1 MTYRKIPRP
10 APELSKERALAAR
23 EATTVKGAKPDDE
36 TLNFAVRAN
45 LALQIVSNARNKKRK
60 TASGMDP
67 KAAMAQVQRQMAEN
81 GLRIVAVG
89 TQDDDEG
96 PVMGTPAAQSKQPED
111 FTQMLSAAQG
121 IDLPGGDDEAST
133 LAEDIE
139 AIAAIDDVDA
149 VDLEREL
156 LSDYT
161 DDLPPDPGI
170 MLSVDE
176 VLDAAGVHTADL
188 PPEPVVTADAGLSAD
203 DMDSMGD
210 LFGGQ

>member
-10 APELSKERALAAR
+10 APELSRARALAAR
-23 EATTVKGAKPDDE
+23 EATTIKDAKPDDE
-36 TLNFAVRAN
+36 TRSFAARAGA
-45 LALQIVSNARNKKRK
+45 ALKIVSGARNKKRK

-67 KAAMAQVQRQMAEN
+67 RVVMAQAQHQ
-81 GLRIVAVG
+81 VA
-89 TQDDDEG
+89 DFG
-96 PVMGTPAAQSKQPED
+96 PPMGTPAAQSERPED

-121 IDLPGGDDEAST
+121 IDLPGDDDETST

-156 LSDYT
+156 LSDFN
-161 DDLPPDPGI
+161 DDLPPEPGI

-188 PPEPVVTADAGLSAD
+188 PAEPVVPADAGLSAD
-203 DMDSMGD
+203 DMASMND
-210 LFGGQ
+210 LFGAQT